1 MPHIERSALVN
12 HSAQQMFELVNDVA
26 RYPDYLTGCKA
37 ARVISEDE
45 SCLVG
50 ELTLG
55 KAGIEFTFT
64 TRNRLQPPERID
76 MDLESGKFREFE
88 ASWQFTS
95 LGDKACKVS
104 LTMDF
109 EFDSSLVGFAAE
121 KLFAS
126 VANAQVDALVN
137 RANALYG

>member
-12 HSAQQMFELVNDVA
+12 HSAQQMFDLVNDVA
-26 RYPDYLTGCKA
+26 SYPNYMSGCNA
-37 ARVISEDE
+37 ARVIKEDE

-64 TRNRLQPPERID
+64 TRNRLQPPVRID
-76 MDLESGKFREFE
+76 MELESGKFKEFE
-88 ASWQFTS
+88 ASWQFQS
-95 LGDKACKVS
+95 LGDNACKVS

-109 EFDSSLVGFAAE
+109 EFDSGLVGFAAE

-137 RANALYG
+137 RANDLYG

>member
-12 HSAQQMFELVNDVA
+12 HSAQQMFDLVNDVA
-26 RYPDYLTGCKA
+26 SYPNYMSGCNA
-37 ARVISEDE
+37 ARVIKEDE

-76 MDLESGKFREFE
+76 MELESGKFKEFE
-88 ASWQFTS
+88 ASWQFQS
-95 LGDKACKVS
+95 LGDNACKVS

-109 EFDSSLVGFAAE
+109 EFDSGLVGFAAE

-137 RANALYG
+137 RANDLYG